1 MASTGHGEILWHNT
15 TMVWLQ
21 VLLTEAVCNTSCE
34 LYLPCMSST
43 SIVQYK
49 KYCMQLVKVCLSYQ
63 ICNCMPS
70 DNRFQVKSRALCR
83 SFWQVLCT
91 LVHVRLYV
99 WLHACICVHM
109 CVCMHILDHHTL
121 KEETKLNFIILFRNE
136 CSNIQISCMCVQKK
150 VQTVKNKI
158 KSKCQILLQPQMVEE
173 KKHCHRPF
181 SSNW

>member
-1 MASTGHGEILWHNT
+1 MVNWWCNCIIKILFFMHAFLSYVLSPICEAVLCLYVIFAELWQTHYKSNLLLLFMASTGHGEILWHNT

-91 LVHVRLYV
+91 HVHVLLCV
-99 WLHACICVHM
+99 LLHACICVHL
-109 CVCMHILDHHTL
+109 CVCVHV
-121 KEETKLNFIILFRNE
+121 
-136 CSNIQISCMCVQKK
+136 C
-150 VQTVKNKI
+150 
-158 KSKCQILLQPQMVEE
+158 
-173 KKHCHRPF
+173 
-181 SSNW
+181 